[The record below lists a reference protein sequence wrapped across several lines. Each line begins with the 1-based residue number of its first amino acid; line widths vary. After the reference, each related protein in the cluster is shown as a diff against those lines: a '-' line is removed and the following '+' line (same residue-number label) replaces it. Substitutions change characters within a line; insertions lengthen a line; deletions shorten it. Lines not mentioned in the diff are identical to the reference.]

1 MLERRYLKYGDWP
14 LVAVALLLSL
24 VGLAVLYSA
33 TRNLPGN
40 SGPYDMVIRQAAW
53 LGVAVVVMGLATLWD
68 YRVIIAWAPY
78 LLGFSL
84 LLLVA
89 VLLAGPVISGARR
102 WFVFGPVNF
111 QPSELAKVTT
121 IIALAWFLT
130 RRDDWDSFPAM
141 GLALGLAA
149 VPTLLVLLEPDLG
162 TSLAFVAIAF
172 VMLYGAGASA
182 WRLGLLAALG
192 VLAMAGAVV
201 VSRLGWVQILKEYQI
216 ERLLVFLNPA
226 AAWYGAGWNVIQS
239 MIAIGSG
246 GFFGKGYLAG
256 TQTQLA
262 FLPARHTDFV
272 FSVIGE
278 EGGFLGAS
286 LVLFLYF
293 LLLWRLLV
301 IADQAK
307 DREGRFLAL
316 GVFGLVFFHTVVNIG
331 MAIGVLPVTGL
342 PLPFISSGG
351 TNLVTMYAALGLAL
365 NVSFR
370 RKKLLFDE

>member
-1 MLERRYLKYGDWP
+1 MLERRYLKYADWP
-14 LVAVALLLSL
+14 LVVVALLLSG
-24 VGLAVLYSA
+24 VGLAVVYSA
-33 TRNLPGN
+33 THNLPGA
-40 SGPYDMVIRQAAW
+40 SSPYEYVIRQAVW
-53 LGVAVVVMGLATLWD
+53 LGVGLAAMVLATLWD
-68 YRVIIAWAPY
+68 YRVIVAWAPY

-89 VLLAGPVISGARR
+89 VLVAGPVISGARR
-102 WFVFGPVNF
+102 WLVIGPVNF

-121 IIALAWFLT
+121 VVALAWLLG
-130 RRDDWDSFPAM
+130 RRDDWDTFLAI
-141 GLALGLAA
+141 GVALGLAA
-149 VPTLLVLLEPDLG
+149 LPTVLVLLEPDLG
-162 TSLAFVAIAF
+162 TSLTFVAIAF

-182 WRLGLLAALG
+182 WRLGLLAGLGLLAL
-192 VLAMAGAVV
+192 VAAVV
-201 VSRLGWVQILKEYQI
+201 VSRLGWVEILKDYQI
-216 ERLLVFLNPA
+216 ERLVVFLNPA
-226 AAWYGAGWNVIQS
+226 AAKYGAGWNVIQS

-246 GFFGKGYLAG
+246 EFFGKGYLAG

-301 IADQAK
+301 IAEQAK
-307 DREGRFLAL
+307 DREGRLLAL
-316 GVFGLVFFHTVVNIG
+316 GVFGLIFFHTVVNIG
-331 MAIGVLPVTGL
+331 MAVGLLPVTGL
-342 PLPFISSGG
+342 PLPFISTGG
-351 TNLVTMYAALGLAL
+351 TNLITMFAGLGLAL
-365 NVSFR
+365 NVSLR